1 MERTEIFL
9 SFSLLVCILNLG
21 GSAFGK
27 ANDYVRDACSV
38 TRYQD
43 LCIHSLAPF
52 SHIAKRS
59 PSKWAR
65 AGVSVTL
72 AEVKEV
78 AQYLTKLKKSKHVIG
93 RKGVALSDC
102 VEVFGNAVDELH
114 KSLAVLRKLNARNFE
129 EQIEDLTTWLS
140 AVLTDEDTCLEGL
153 KGTDCLSRKELRMLQ
168 NRVLN
173 TTYFTS
179 NALALVNKLATTGL
193 GSFDGP

>member
-1 MERTEIFL
+1 MAGTVIFL

-21 GSAFGK
+21 GSVFGK
-27 ANDYVRDACSV
+27 ANDYIRDACSV

-72 AEVKEV
+72 ADVKEV
-78 AQYLTKLKKSKHVIG
+78 AQYLTKLKKSNHVIG

-102 VEVFGNAVDELH
+102 VEVFDNAVDELH
-114 KSLAVLRKLNARNFE
+114 KSLGLVRKLNARNFE

-140 AVLTDEDTCLEGL
+140 TVLTDEDTCLEGL
-153 KGTDCLSRKELRMLQ
+153 KGADSLRRKESRMLQ

-193 GSFDGP
+193 GSFDAP